1 MFLKL
6 FLQIFSE
13 HFLLEVAL
21 KEQGRKSTTVFE
33 TTKSF
38 LEIFFGM
45 FFNHCGVVLQTFKEL
60 RGGKSTHIIVMCKS
74 FGRFIC
80 IKQLSV

>member
-1 MFLKL
+1 MYNLFRNLQMFLKL

-38 LEIFFGM
+38 L
-45 FFNHCGVVLQTFKEL
+45 
-60 RGGKSTHIIVMCKS
+60 
-74 FGRFIC
+74 
-80 IKQLSV
+80 